1 MGLAAA
7 GAGRTEDRM
16 TTRQDFYFDVLNN
29 LFDGLYFVDRER
41 RITFWNRTAES
52 LTGYEAREVVGRRCA
67 DNILVHVDGEGRN
80 LCEGRCPLAKTLED
94 GESREVEVFLHH
106 RKGHRVPVAVRV
118 APIRGANGRITGA
131 VEVFNDNSRRLA
143 ETQELDHLRRLAL
156 LDPVTE
162 LRNRHFLE
170 ISLQAILK
178 EVNRY
183 NWPMGLLFVDIDRF
197 KRINDAYGH
206 EAGDEILKAVAQ
218 TLAQSVRSFDIVG
231 RWGGEEFVV
240 VVRNITEKNLALLA
254 EKIRAL
260 VGKSFVTM
268 AASQVG
274 VTVSI
279 GATTLVPDDT
289 VDNAIARADRLM
301 YKSKAAGR
309 NRVTLG

>member
-1 MGLAAA
+1 M
-7 GAGRTEDRM
+7 TEDGM
-16 TTRQDFYFDVLNN
+16 TSRQDFYFDILNN

-67 DNILVHVDGEGRN
+67 DNILVHVDGEGHN

-197 KRINDAYGH
+197 KRVNDAYGH

-218 TLAQSVRSFDIVG
+218 TLARSVRAFDIVG

-260 VGKSFVTM
+260 VGRSFVTM

-279 GATTLVPDDT
+279 GATTLAPDDT
-289 VDNAIARADRLM
+289 VDSAIARADRLM

>member
-1 MGLAAA
+1 
-7 GAGRTEDRM
+7 M
-16 TTRQDFYFDVLNN
+16 TSRQDFYFDILNN

-67 DNILVHVDGEGRN
+67 DNILVHVDGEGHN

-197 KRINDAYGH
+197 KRVNDAYGH

-218 TLAQSVRSFDIVG
+218 TLARSVRAFDIVG

-260 VGKSFVTM
+260 VGRSFVTM

-279 GATTLVPDDT
+279 GATTLAPDDT
-289 VDNAIARADRLM
+289 VDSAIARADRLM

>member
-1 MGLAAA
+1 
-7 GAGRTEDRM
+7 M
-16 TTRQDFYFDVLNN
+16 TTRQDFYFDILNN

-67 DNILVHVDGEGRN
+67 DNILVHVDGEGHN

-197 KRINDAYGH
+197 KRVNDAYGH

-218 TLAQSVRSFDIVG
+218 TLARSVRAFDIVG

-260 VGKSFVTM
+260 VGRSFVTM

-279 GATTLVPDDT
+279 GATTLAPDDT
-289 VDNAIARADRLM
+289 VDSAIARADRLM

>member
-1 MGLAAA
+1 
-7 GAGRTEDRM
+7 M
-16 TTRQDFYFDVLNN
+16 TSRQDFYFDILNN

-67 DNILVHVDGEGRN
+67 DNILVHVDGEGHN
-80 LCEGRCPLAKTLED
+80 LCEGRCPLAKTRED
-94 GESREVEVFLHH
+94 GESRE
-106 RKGHRVPVAVRV
+106 
-118 APIRGANGRITGA
+118 

-156 LDPVTE
+156 LDPMTE

-197 KRINDAYGH
+197 KRVNDAYGH
-206 EAGDEILKAVAQ
+206 EAGDEILKAVAK

-260 VGKSFVTM
+260 VGKSFVTL
-268 AASQVG
+268 ASSQVG

-279 GATTLVPDDT
+279 GATTLAPDDT

>member
-1 MGLAAA
+1 
-7 GAGRTEDRM
+7 M
-16 TTRQDFYFDVLNN
+16 TSRQDFYFDILNN

-67 DNILVHVDGEGRN
+67 DNILVHVDGEGHN

-156 LDPVTE
+156 LDPMTE

-197 KRINDAYGH
+197 KRVNDAYGH
-206 EAGDEILKAVAQ
+206 EAGDEILKAVAK

-260 VGKSFVTM
+260 VGKSFVTL
-268 AASQVG
+268 ASSQVG

-279 GATTLVPDDT
+279 GATTLAPDDT